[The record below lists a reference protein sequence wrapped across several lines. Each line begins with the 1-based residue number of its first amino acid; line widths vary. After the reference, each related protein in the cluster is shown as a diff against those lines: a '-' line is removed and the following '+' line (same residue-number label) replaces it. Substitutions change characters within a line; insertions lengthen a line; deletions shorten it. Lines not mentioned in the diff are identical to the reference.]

1 MGQPRPAVSAEPG
14 ARAGRPPP
22 PSGAPAA
29 VAERAPRPAPP
40 RPAWPAPAS
49 RAQGGK
55 GRAASQVSAQRGR
68 RCLLRA
74 PAPVGRPCP
83 ALAPR
88 PAEQKARR
96 AGRAWTGAFP
106 DARESYAVVR
116 SAAQPERGEV
126 QPGSVALADNLRRA
140 SRLRP
145 DGWKPS
151 RQLRTSAQV
160 QEWRLLPFAPSQGRR
175 CIDPLPV
182 RPRSAPELSS
192 QVAHWSSLRRTLSPP
207 SPQPQGCLWV
217 WLRRSPWQRQD
228 QGIAYLGAAPQSSAG
243 RRPFR

>member
-1 MGQPRPAVSAEPG
+1 M
-14 ARAGRPPP
+14 
-22 PSGAPAA
+22 
-29 VAERAPRPAPP
+29 
-40 RPAWPAPAS
+40 
-49 RAQGGK
+49 
-55 GRAASQVSAQRGR
+55 SAQRGR

-192 QVAHWSSLRRTLSPP
+192 QVAHWSSLRRTLPPPRP
-207 SPQPQGCLWV
+207 SPKAASGSGSEEAPGRGRTRVLLIWGLLPRALWAGG
-217 WLRRSPWQRQD
+217 RSGSWC
-228 QGIAYLGAAPQSSAG
+228 SSVPRA
-243 RRPFR
+243 RERPR